1 VSDYYRDELPMKE
14 LARSIADE
22 VYVFQQ
28 NNAPVR
34 RERETVQLLR
44 RKTAKFIPLDMC
56 PAYSPHLNPLDYRIS
71 RVMPERICANIE
83 RGRSADTWPC
93 FSSSRV

>member
-1 VSDYYRDELPMKE
+1 MSDYYRDELPMKE

-44 RKTAKFIPLDMC
+44 RIRLPSSFLSTCVLPTARTLIRLITAF
-56 PAYSPHLNPLDYRIS
+56 
-71 RVMPERICANIE
+71 PE
-83 RGRSADTWPC
+83 
-93 FSSSRV
+93 